1 LFIEMQAHEGEWG
14 ASRGSDRG
22 FGFTDYIGKGEHIAA
37 A

>member
-1 LFIEMQAHEGEWG
+1 MQADERELG

-22 FGFTDYIGKGEHIAA
+22 FGFTDYIGKREHIAA